1 MKKNILL
8 LVFIGFFL
16 SMAPLVFSLELNM
29 LTPADTGQN
38 SYYVSNYSTRE
49 INFSA
54 SHDFKSTEIKEGKIV
69 YSYQVLPNS
78 KGLDIQLSNTEVIFT
93 NNFSNTE
100 IIYLNTT
107 KLTEIKNL
115 QIKAEVFDT
124 YNNLLF
130 TKVLFFKIIPNNS
143 NNYYEYTKTHSEPR
157 YTGYSMSRSVAV
169 INGPKDFD
177 VISIYTKTEDNS
189 NLSISCFTSN
199 EAIVV
204 EQQYQSPGK
213 TDLNLT
219 IDSKAKELKSGD
231 YFIDCKLFNAY
242 GSQELPEI
250 KLRYTSD
257 DISKDTEK
265 DQNKSISITEKSKF
279 ATGFLSLPKPK
290 SSSFTYV
297 LFVILI
303 ILILLILFSRNSS

>member
-16 SMAPLVFSLELNM
+16 SMAPLIFALDLDV
-29 LTPADTGQN
+29 LTRADSGTN
-38 SYYVSNYSTRE
+38 RYYVSNYSTRE
-49 INFSA
+49 I
-54 SHDFKSTEIKEGKIV
+54 DFKTTYVLGDNKEGKVV
-69 YSYQVLPNS
+69 YSYEVFPNTE
-78 KGLDIQLSNTEVIFT
+78 DIEIQLSTNDFYFINNTET
-93 NNFSNTE
+93 NQ
-100 IIYLNTT
+100 IIYIKTKKLKETKTLKLN
-107 KLTEIKNL
+107 I
-115 QIKAEVFDT
+115 QIFDN
-124 YNNLLF
+124 YNNILKTESKFL
-130 TKVLFFKIIPNNS
+130 KIVPNNS